1 MNDFKEKIL
10 ELDKKVQE
18 QNLIEN
24 LEKENNEYEL
34 AKKNHD
40 FFMVF
45 KTSGSPLLR
54 ELVEISPIG
63 IKLFLFLAENADR
76 TNALIASGKA
86 LSMALGVSEASVSRA
101 IKTLIDKKL
110 IEKFQSGGSNVFV
123 LNPEVVWSAWKTG
136 KSHCLFGNAKVLIS
150 KNEQDKITR
159 KKLSVVLEKL
169 PNNQ

>member
-1 MNDFKEKIL
+1 
-10 ELDKKVQE
+10 
-18 QNLIEN
+18 
-24 LEKENNEYEL
+24 
-34 AKKNHD
+34 
-40 FFMVF
+40 
-45 KTSGSPLLR
+45 
-54 ELVEISPIG
+54 
-63 IKLFLFLAENADR
+63 
-76 TNALIASGKA
+76 
-86 LSMALGVSEASVSRA
+86 MALGVSEASVSRA

-169 PNNQ
+169 PNNE

>member
-1 MNDFKEKIL
+1 MSNFKEKIL
-10 ELDKKVQE
+10 ELDQKVQNQE
-18 QNLIEN
+18 LIEKCK
-24 LEKENNEYEL
+24 KENEEYEL
-34 AKKNHD
+34 AKKNND

-76 TNALIASGKA
+76 TNALIASGRA
-86 LSMALGVSEASVSRA
+86 LSIALGVSEASISRG
-101 IKTLIDKKL
+101 IKILIEKKL

-136 KSHCLFGNAKVLIS
+136 KSYCLFGNAKVLIS
-150 KNEQDKITR
+150 KNEQDKTTR
-159 KKLSVVLEKL
+159 KKLSVILEKL
-169 PNNQ
+169 PNNN

>member
-1 MNDFKEKIL
+1 MSNFKEKIL
-10 ELDKKVQE
+10 ELDKKVQKQE
-18 QNLIEN
+18 LIEKIQ
-24 LEKENNEYEL
+24 KEDEEYEL
-34 AKKNHD
+34 AKKNND

-86 LSMALGVSEASVSRA
+86 LSTALGVSEASISRG

-123 LNPEVVWSAWKTG
+123 LNPEVIWSAWKTG

-159 KKLSVVLEKL
+159 KRLSVVLEKL
-169 PNNQ
+169 PNIE